1 MLNIFNK
8 VRNGSIANRCLALFE
23 FPVLSRDYSTKSENK
38 KKTLATI
45 RSKYHSKKP
54 ISVITAYDYTSAR
67 LSDEAGFDVLLVG
80 DSLGMLHL
88 GYDTTTKVTMAEML
102 MHCKSVSRTSKHAF
116 LIGDMPF
123 GSYLTMEEAVQ
134 NACVFIKEGGMHAVK
149 LEGGERIA
157 DKVSSIVDAG
167 ILVMGHIGLTP
178 QTEIALGGYKV
189 QGTTAKGALQLLKE
203 AISLQNS
210 GCFSIVLECI
220 PEKIAME
227 ITNTIDIPT
236 IGIGAGRYTNGQVQ
250 TFHDTI
256 GLYDLIK
263 PKFAKP
269 YINTEQNI
277 SIALK
282 SFRTEIQDNTFPS
295 KEHTFKI
302 KEKIYQEFLNKKS

>member
-1 MLNIFNK
+1 MLNISTRRLGRFW
-8 VRNGSIANRCLALFE
+8 S
-23 FPVLSRDYSTKSENK
+23 PVLSRVCSNTSGNK
-38 KKTLATI
+38 KKTINTI
-45 RSKYHSKKP
+45 RSKYQSKTP

-67 LSDEAGFDVLLVG
+67 LSDEADFDVLLVG

-88 GYDTTTKVTMAEML
+88 GYDTTTKVTIAEML
-102 MHCKSVSRTSKHAF
+102 IHCKSVSRTTKHAF

-123 GSYLTMEEAVQ
+123 GSYLTMDDAVQ
-134 NACVFIKEGGMHAVK
+134 NACLFIKEGGMHAVK

-157 DKVSSIVDAG
+157 DKVSSIVETG
-167 ILVMGHIGLTP
+167 ISVMGHIGLTP
-178 QTEIALGGYKV
+178 QTATALGGYKV
-189 QGTTAKGALQLLKE
+189 QGTTAKGALQLLQD

-269 YINTEQNI
+269 YTNTEKII

-282 SFRTEIQDNTFPS
+282 SFRTEIQENIFPS
-295 KEHTFKI
+295 EEQFTISINLLMVAKTYHW
-302 KEKIYQEFLNKKS
+302 LL

>member
-1 MLNIFNK
+1 MLNIFNR
-8 VRNGSIANRCLALFE
+8 VRYSSVSKRCLDLVS
-23 FPVLSRDYSTKSENK
+23 PVLSRGYSNGSSNK
-38 KKTLATI
+38 KKTLDTI
-45 RSKYHSKKP
+45 RSKYQAEKP

-80 DSLGMLHL
+80 DSLGMLQL
-88 GYDTTTKVTMAEML
+88 GYDATTKVTISEML
-102 MHCKSVSRTSKHAF
+102 IHCKSVSRTAKHAF

-123 GSYLTMEEAVQ
+123 GSYLTVEDAVQ
-134 NACVFIKEGGMHAVK
+134 NACLFIKEGGMDAIK

-157 DKVSSIVDAG
+157 DKVSSIVDTG
-167 ILVMGHIGLTP
+167 ISVMGHIGLTP
-178 QTEIALGGYKV
+178 QTATTLSGYKV
-189 QGTTAKGALQLLKE
+189 QGTTAKSALQLLQD

-236 IGIGAGRYTNGQVQ
+236 IGIGAGRHTNGQVQ

-269 YINTEQNI
+269 YTDTEKII

-282 SFRTEIQDNTFPS
+282 SFRTEIQENIFPS
-295 KEHTFKI
+295 EEHIFKI
-302 KEKIYQEFLNKKS
+302 KEKNYQEFLNTKC

>member
-1 MLNIFNK
+1 MLNISTRRLGRFW
-8 VRNGSIANRCLALFE
+8 S
-23 FPVLSRDYSTKSENK
+23 PVLSRVYSNTSGNK
-38 KKTLATI
+38 KKTINTI
-45 RSKYHSKKP
+45 RSKYQSKTP

-88 GYDTTTKVTMAEML
+88 GYDTTTKVTIAEML
-102 MHCKSVSRTSKHAF
+102 IHCKSVSRTAKHAF
-116 LIGDMPF
+116 LIGDMSF
-123 GSYLTMEEAVQ
+123 GSYLTIDDAVH
-134 NACVFIKEGGMHAVK
+134 NACLLIKEGGMHAVK

-157 DKVSSIVDAG
+157 DKVSSIVDTG
-167 ILVMGHIGLTP
+167 ISVMGHIGLTP
-178 QTEIALGGYKV
+178 QTATALGGYKV
-189 QGTTAKGALQLLKE
+189 QGTTAKGALQLLQD

-227 ITNTIDIPT
+227 ITKTIDIPT

-256 GLYDLIK
+256 GLYVRGAGPEGRDLIK
-263 PKFAKP
+263 PKFAKA
-269 YINTEQNI
+269 YTDTEQNI

-282 SFRTEIQDNTFPS
+282 SFRAEIQENIFPS
-295 KEHTFKI
+295 EEHIFKI
-302 KEKIYQEFLNKKS
+302 KEKKYQDFLNKK